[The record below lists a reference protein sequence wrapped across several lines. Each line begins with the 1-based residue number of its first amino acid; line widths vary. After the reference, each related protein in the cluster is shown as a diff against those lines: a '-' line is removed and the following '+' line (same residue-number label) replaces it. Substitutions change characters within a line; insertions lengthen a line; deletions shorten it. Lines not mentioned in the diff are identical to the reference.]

1 MKAIIEKVRDNVSKY
16 NLGDGSPMF
25 VHAITVKGEEYQY
38 HSKSDVLEKFKEGE
52 EAHFEL
58 VDKET
63 PRGISKRIVPSQA
76 PRQFGQSNGFSGGGK
91 KAWVSDKD
99 QGLITYLS
107 CLSSVCVLNQQS
119 SKIND
124 FDAILK
130 QAHAAYEEA
139 MKHSTKS

>member
-1 MKAIIEKVRDNVSKY
+1 MKKVIEKVRDNVSSY
-16 NLGDGSPMF
+16 STSDGGKNF
-25 VHAITVKGEEYQY
+25 VHMITVDNQEFEY
-38 HSKSDVLEKFKEGE
+38 HSKSDILEKFKAGE
-52 EAHFEL
+52 EAHFDL
-58 VDKET
+58 KDVET
-63 PRGISKRIVPSQA
+63 KRGISKRIIPVQP

-130 QAHAAYEEA
+130 QAHAAYEAA
-139 MKHSTKS
+139 MQHSTKS

>member
-1 MKAIIEKVRDNVSKY
+1 MKKVIEKVRDNVSGY
-16 NLGDGSPMF
+16 PTSDGGRNY
-25 VHAITVKGEEYQY
+25 VHMITVEGNEFEF
-38 HSKSDVLEKFKEGE
+38 HSKSEECTKFKAGE

-58 VDKET
+58 KDVET
-63 PRGISKRIVPSQA
+63 KRGISKRIVPSQP

-124 FDAILK
+124 FGAILK
-130 QAHAAYEEA
+130 QAHEAYEEA
-139 MKHSTKS
+139 MKHSTK